1 MKQVFFIIMLSLFSI
16 NIAIASPLNKESAIA
31 IMDFGT
37 RPGATTAEIN
47 VQNAEY
53 TSSEYLISR
62 FIEKKYFAVM
72 DKDLVMNKLKAE
84 KLKTVGII
92 DPDTAKK
99 IGNILGVR
107 YIVYGSVANVSLSDV
122 GTQILGSGVTVC
134 TVKARIIARIMDV
147 ETGEILMVTRGE
159 GKSKSSYTKVQI
171 GTSMIESPA
180 IVIGTVKV
188 TMDSV
193 HNAIQKA
200 AYDVVDKMCEKVDG
214 KKFDK

>member
-1 MKQVFFIIMLSLFSI
+1 
-16 NIAIASPLNKESAIA
+16 
-31 IMDFGT
+31 
-37 RPGATTAEIN
+37 
-47 VQNAEY
+47 
-53 TSSEYLISR
+53 
-62 FIEKKYFAVM
+62 M